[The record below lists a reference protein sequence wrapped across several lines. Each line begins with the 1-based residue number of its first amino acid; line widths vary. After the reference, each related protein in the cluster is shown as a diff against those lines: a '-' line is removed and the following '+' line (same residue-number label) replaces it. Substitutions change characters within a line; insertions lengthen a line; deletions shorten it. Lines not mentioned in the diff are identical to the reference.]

1 MSNKF
6 YVLYLFCFNSLFQ
19 KQHQSYATTHLS
31 RTKVYERLFW
41 KGLRRNLRW
50 NQHLGG
56 IKWDSF
62 REAMTSTASEE
73 IPVKEKKSRNKWL
86 TQEILDLMKK
96 RQKIKP
102 RDSREY
108 KDLDKDIKKR
118 CLEAKESWWNRQ
130 CQEIEMEPTSAYK
143 KIWLVVTTPARF
155 SLTSIPI
162 PVSHFPYVYSSCH
175 CIENPIRGP
184 T

>member
-1 MSNKF
+1 M
-6 YVLYLFCFNSLFQ
+6 
-19 KQHQSYATTHLS
+19 
-31 RTKVYERLFW
+31 YERLFW

-96 RQKIKP
+96 RQKI
-102 RDSREY
+102 SHETVES
-108 KDLDKDIKKR
+108 IKTWTKISKKGAWR
-118 CLEAKESWWNRQ
+118 QKNHGGTDNAK
-130 CQEIEMEPTSAYK
+130 K
-143 KIWLVVTTPARF
+143 
-155 SLTSIPI
+155 
-162 PVSHFPYVYSSCH
+162 
-175 CIENPIRGP
+175 
-184 T
+184 